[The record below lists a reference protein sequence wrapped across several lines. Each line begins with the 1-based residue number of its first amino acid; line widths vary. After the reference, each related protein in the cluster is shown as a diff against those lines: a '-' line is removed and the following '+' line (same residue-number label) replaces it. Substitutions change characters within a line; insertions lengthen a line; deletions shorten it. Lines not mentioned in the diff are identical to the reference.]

1 MQRLPLYFDL
11 RAVVAGDGF
20 RASVGMRGRITCEEE
35 FGSTWMY
42 GVNPGGL
49 AENGE
54 DLESAYANFRRALTE
69 IIGDSARQAADF
81 GAFRADIEEFLL
93 GTTEDLVAEW
103 VAARRRIRAGSI
115 SDLGLQQETADL
127 EPVLH
132 LQDATRRGARR
143 HTVTECAAESC
154 ALLAT

>member
-11 RAVVAGDGF
+11 RVVVPGDGF
-20 RASVGMRGRITCEEE
+20 LASVGMRGRIACEEE

-81 GAFRADIEEFLL
+81 GAFRADIEEFLS
-93 GTTEDLVAEW
+93 GTTEEIVAEW
-103 VAARRRIRAGSI
+103 VDARRRIRAGSI
-115 SDLGLQQETADL
+115 PNLSLPQETADL

-132 LQDATRRGARR
+132 MQDSTRHGVR
-143 HTVTECAAESC
+143 HSTVTEGASDSRAFLAA
-154 ALLAT
+154 

>member
-11 RAVVAGDGF
+11 RVVVDGDGF
-20 RASVGMRGRITCEEE
+20 LASVGMRGRITCEEE

-81 GAFRADIEEFLL
+81 GAFRADIEEFLS
-93 GTTEDLVAEW
+93 GTTEDIVAEW
-103 VAARRRIRAGSI
+103 VDARRRIRAGSI
-115 SDLGLQQETADL
+115 PDLSLPQETADL

-132 LQDATRRGARR
+132 MQDLTRQGARR
-143 HTVTECAAESC
+143 HTVTEGAADSR
-154 ALLAT
+154 ALLAA

>member
-11 RAVVAGDGF
+11 RVVVAGDSWV
-20 RASVGMRGRITCEEE
+20 ASVGIRGRITCEEE

-54 DLESAYANFRRALTE
+54 DLESAGVNFRRALTE

-81 GAFRADIEEFLL
+81 GEFRADIGEFLL
-93 GTTEDLVAEW
+93 GTTEDLVDEW
-103 VAARRRIRAGSI
+103 VAARQRIRTGSAP
-115 SDLGLQQETADL
+115 DLNLPQQTADL

-132 LQDATRRGARR
+132 MQDLTRRGVRR
-143 HTVTECAAESC
+143 PAVTEGAGDSRV
-154 ALLAT
+154 LLAA

>member
-11 RAVVAGDGF
+11 RLVVDGGDF
-20 RASVGMRGRITCEEE
+20 LASVGLRGRITCEEE
-35 FGSTWMY
+35 FGSIWMY

-69 IIGDSARQAADF
+69 VVSDCARRAADF
-81 GAFRADIEEFLL
+81 GAFRDDVEEFLM
-93 GTTEDLVAEW
+93 GTTEDIVDEW
-103 VAARRRIRAGSI
+103 VAARQRIRDGNVP
-115 SDLGLQQETADL
+115 DLRLLRETADL

-132 LQDATRRGARR
+132 MQDLTLRGVQRPS
-143 HTVTECAAESC
+143 VTESTADSR
-154 ALLAT
+154 ALLAA

>member
-11 RAVVAGDGF
+11 RVVAAGGRF
-20 RASVGMRGRITCEEE
+20 LASVGMRGRITCEEE

-54 DLESAYANFRRALTE
+54 DLESACANFRRALTE

-81 GAFRADIEEFLL
+81 GEFRADVEEFLL
-93 GTTEDLVAEW
+93 GTTEDLVDEW
-103 VAARRRIRAGSI
+103 VSARQRIRAGSVPN
-115 SDLGLQQETADL
+115 LGLPQETADL
-127 EPVLH
+127 GPVLH
-132 LQDATRRGARR
+132 LLDLTRRGARR
-143 HTVTECAAESC
+143 PAVTEGAGDSRT
-154 ALLAT
+154 LLAV